1 MSPWLSTGAAGVDF
15 AQHAS
20 GRLGKDEGTV
30 PPVLKWRWGGRACKD
45 FMSTVLVSGD
55 GVELNLVP
63 I

>member
-1 MSPWLSTGAAGVDF
+1 MEV
-15 AQHAS
+15 
-20 GRLGKDEGTV
+20 
-30 PPVLKWRWGGRACKD
+30 GGRACKD